1 MFIVSAFS
9 LDQYI
14 RHSGESES
22 ESVSRLV
29 VSDSAI
35 PWSVALQ
42 APLSIEFSR
51 QGYWGGLPFHS
62 PGDLPNPG
70 VESGS
75 PALQAD
81 SLPSE
86 PPAKSD
92 SVLYIYILFQILFH
106 YRLLPDAKYNSLC
119 YTVGPY
125 SMDLSLK
132 KNYWNIVA
140 LQLCVGVYHTVK

>member
-1 MFIVSAFS
+1 MTNGVIKLGLLIASSLSRSESLCKVHVYSQCIS

-62 PGDLPNPG
+62 PGDLPNRG

-86 PPAKSD
+86 PPRK
-92 SVLYIYILFQILFH
+92 
-106 YRLLPDAKYNSLC
+106 PKE
-119 YTVGPY
+119 
-125 SMDLSLK
+125 
-132 KNYWNIVA
+132 
-140 LQLCVGVYHTVK
+140 

>member
-81 SLPSE
+81 FFTIWATRE
-86 PPAKSD
+86 
-92 SVLYIYILFQILFH
+92 
-106 YRLLPDAKYNSLC
+106 
-119 YTVGPY
+119 
-125 SMDLSLK
+125 
-132 KNYWNIVA
+132 A
-140 LQLCVGVYHTVK
+140 LVFT